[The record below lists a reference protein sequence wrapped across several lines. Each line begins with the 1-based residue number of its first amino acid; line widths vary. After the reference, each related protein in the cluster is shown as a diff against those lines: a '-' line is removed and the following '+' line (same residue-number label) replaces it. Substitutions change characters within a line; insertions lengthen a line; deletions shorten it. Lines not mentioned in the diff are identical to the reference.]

1 LIVTEMPR
9 LAEGG
14 LKVISDWIEAAE
26 CPRLVIIDT
35 LAMVRMP
42 NRKDQSSY
50 DADYSAV
57 VDLRTLAQ
65 KDGIAIVLVHHLRKA
80 DSNDPFDTVSGTLGL
95 TGAADAM
102 LVLRRDTAGEIV
114 LHGRGRDLAELEKA
128 MQFDRKSWH
137 VGDSGGRERG
147 APLVRT

>member
-65 KDGIAIVLVHHLRKA
+65 KDGIAIVLVPTRGKPLKGLKNKP
-80 DSNDPFDTVSGTLGL
+80 SKETV
-95 TGAADAM
+95 M
-102 LVLRRDTAGEIV
+102 LL
-114 LHGRGRDLAELEKA
+114 L
-128 MQFDRKSWH
+128 
-137 VGDSGGRERG
+137 
-147 APLVRT
+147 